1 MSERPTPE
9 TDNLARGN
17 HVVPT
22 EWAEQLERKLAE
34 AREKAERYRI
44 KANAMMM
51 QRDEARESLKHIGE
65 YGTEEINAAIDLR
78 QKLASALVERDDAQ
92 KELSSIYRWIE
103 RNHADGFIDSL
114 TYLKNLERV
123 MDCWYDRLDKIE
135 RERDE
140 AREEIKNL
148 QGAYD
153 DATNYYAR
161 IIELIDERDEARE
174 KYTAL
179 ATENMLAVNKLAEE
193 RDEALAQVKELIY
206 ISDRAIA
213 LAEIDFE
220 NDKFGVVSELRDG
233 LEKIKGEQ

>member
-1 MSERPTPE
+1 MSDTPE
-9 TDNLARGN
+9 TDAAWAAESGN
-17 HVVPT
+17 GLNEVK
-22 EWAEQLERKLAE
+22 EISRKLERE
-34 AREKAERYRI
+34 
-44 KANAMMM
+44 
-51 QRDEARESLKHIGE
+51 RDEAWESLKHIGE